1 MNIRRATA
9 EDAADML
16 AIYTPLVEHTTVSF
30 ELEPPT
36 LEDYRQRIATV
47 NQRHEWL
54 VATANDETLGFAY
67 GTVHRHRAAYQ
78 RSAETSVYVH
88 EAHRGKGVARQ
99 LYERLF
105 ERLAELGYYNAYAGI
120 TLPNDASV
128 AFHAAT
134 GFSHIGVFPAV
145 GFKFGEWRDTSW
157 WHRQL
162 RTGKPA

>member
-1 MNIRRATA
+1 
-9 EDAADML
+9 ML
-16 AIYTPLVEHTTVSF
+16 AIYAPLVENTTVSF
-30 ELEPPT
+30 ELEPPS
-36 LEDYRQRIATV
+36 LDDYRQRVAAV

-54 VATANDETLGFAY
+54 VAKADDATLGFAY
-67 GTVHRHRAAYQ
+67 GTVHRQRAAYR

-88 EAHRGKGVARQ
+88 EAQRGKGVATE
-99 LYERLF
+99 LYRHPF
-105 ERLAELGYYNAYAGI
+105 ERLAHLGYYTAYAGI

-128 AFHAAT
+128 AFHAAA

-162 RTGKPA
+162 RPGKPA